1 MPLACRF
8 CESSDREALETAL
21 LRREQTQAEV
31 AKALGVTRRAVGH
44 HLKKHVPEAV
54 RLAISSGKATQAG
67 INVTHQLIEINQAS
81 RKILE
86 EALEAKDASLA
97 LRAIDRVEKQLE
109 LQAKLL
115 GDIETGVTVNV
126 NQAPAYMEFRALVLN
141 ILDGY
146 PEVKAK
152 LVERLKSENPHS

>member
-1 MPLACRF
+1 MPRPCRL
-8 CESSDREALETAL
+8 CNHPDREALETAL
-21 LRREQTQAEV
+21 LRRERTQEDV
-31 AKALGVTRRAVGH
+31 AKVLGVSDRAVGQ
-44 HLKKHVPEAV
+44 HLQKHVPEAV
-54 RLAISSGKATQAG
+54 RLAISQAKDTQAG
-67 INVTHQLIEINQAS
+67 LNVAQQLMEINRAS

-86 EALEAKDASLA
+86 EALGAGDPNLA

-115 GDIETGVTVNV
+115 GDIQTGVTVNV
-126 NQAPAYMEFRALVLN
+126 NQAPAYVEFRALVLN

>member
-1 MPLACRF
+1 MAKPCRL
-8 CESSDREALETAL
+8 CKHPDREALETAL
-21 LRREQTQAEV
+21 LRQERTRGDV
-31 AKALGVTRRAVGH
+31 AKVLGVTRQAVDQH
-44 HLKKHVPEAV
+44 INKHVPEAV
-54 RLAISSGKATQAG
+54 RLAISQAKDTQAG
-67 INVTHQLIEINQAS
+67 LNVAQQLMEINQAS

-86 EALEAKDASLA
+86 AALVAKDPNLA
-97 LRAIDRVEKQLE
+97 LKAIDRVEKQLE

-126 NQAPAYMEFRALVLN
+126 NQAPAYVEFRALVLN

>member
-21 LRREQTQAEV
+21 LRREKTQEEA
-31 AKALGVTRRAVGH
+31 AKLLGVTRRAVGH
-44 HLKKHVPEAV
+44 HLKKHIPEAV

-67 INVTHQLIEINQAS
+67 LNVAQQLLEINQAS
-81 RKILE
+81 RAILTA
-86 EALEAKDASLA
+86 ALGAGDPGLA

-115 GDIETGVTVNV
+115 GDIQTGVTVNV
-126 NQAPAYMEFRALVLN
+126 NQAPAFVEFRSLVLSV
-141 ILDGY
+141 LDQY
-146 PEVKAK
+146 PETKAK
-152 LVERLKSENPHS
+152 VVERLKSENSTL